1 MCRPDYHPIVIAIMS
16 ANSRDSRA
24 ILAPRN
30 PTAVVASTSSI
41 DTTTTTTN
49 NENTILRRDIRLS
62 PNFYHTP
69 AARGVRAR
77 WPRVCRLSEIGEILG
92 SIKCRRRAIHIIQLW
107 IRCDTATTRN
117 MSTPRRRRRVVMV
130 YRSYAMLCFGGC
142 GFSAFPS

>member
-41 DTTTTTTN
+41 DTTTTTTTN

-77 WPRVCRLSEIGEILG
+77 WSPGRLCRLSGIGDIFG
-92 SIKCRRRAIHIIQLW
+92 SIKCG
-107 IRCDTATTRN
+107 
-117 MSTPRRRRRVVMV
+117 RRVIHNTQ
-130 YRSYAMLCFGGC
+130 L
-142 GFSAFPS
+142 